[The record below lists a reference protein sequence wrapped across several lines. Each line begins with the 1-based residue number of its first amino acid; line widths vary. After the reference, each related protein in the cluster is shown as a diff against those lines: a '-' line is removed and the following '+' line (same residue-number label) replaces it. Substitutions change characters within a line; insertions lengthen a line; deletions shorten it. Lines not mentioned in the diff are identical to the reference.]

1 MSAFAFGKVI
11 LLGEHAVVH
20 GIPAIAVGIDRG
32 ARATATPIDSG
43 PSTLS
48 VSTWGIEVSSDQDKD
63 LGKAIA
69 AVVQA
74 SGGKPHRVEASAD
87 LPPGAGLGC
96 SAALGVA
103 IARAIDP
110 RASDQAI
117 VDRSMA
123 WERVFH
129 GNPSG
134 VDATVAAT
142 GAAIRF
148 VKGDGGVTSKNVVE
162 RIALGATLQ
171 LCIGHSGIA
180 SSTRAMV
187 EFVAKEK
194 ERRPEIVRKTFE
206 GIRSLVGN
214 AKVALE
220 SGDFASLGKLLDL
233 NQMLLSGL
241 MLSTPEI
248 EQLCDLARTAGAF
261 GAKLTGAGGGGSVV
275 ALVRDRAIGERVIEA
290 WKKDGFEGFPSEV
303 RPAKPLMTLRE
314 VTG

>member
-1 MSAFAFGKVI
+1 MMSTAFGKVI

-20 GIPAIAVGIDRG
+20 GVPAIAVGIDRG
-32 ARATATPIDSG
+32 AHATAAPVEG
-43 PSTLS
+43 PSRLS
-48 VSTWGIEVSSDQDKD
+48 VTTWGIEVVEGEDKD
-63 LGKAIA
+63 LARALGALVA
-69 AVVQA
+69 A
-74 SGGKPHRVEASAD
+74 SGVGPHRVEAGAD

-103 IARAIDP
+103 IARALDP
-110 RASDQAI
+110 RATDEVIIERTA
-117 VDRSMA
+117 A

-134 VDATVAAT
+134 IDAAVAAT

-148 VKGDGGVTSKNVVE
+148 VRGEGFTRVHLPVPL
-162 RIALGATLQ
+162 A
-171 LCIGHSGIA
+171 LCIGHSGMA

-187 EFVAKEK
+187 ELVAQHK

-206 GIRSLVGN
+206 GIRALVGN
-214 AKVALE
+214 AHAAIE
-220 SGDFASLGKLLDL
+220 AGDLAGLGKLLDL
-233 NQMLLSGL
+233 GQMLLSGL

-248 EQLCDLARTAGAF
+248 EQLCEIARSSGAH

-275 ALVRDRAIGERVIEA
+275 ALVPGRAAGDRVLEA
-290 WKKDGFEGFPSEV
+290 WKSAGYDGFFTEV
-303 RPAKPLMTLRE
+303 RAHRALIASPVE

>member
-20 GIPAIAVGIDRG
+20 GIPAIAIGIDRG
-32 ARATATPIDSG
+32 ARATATPLGSG
-43 PSTLS
+43 PSRLS
-48 VSTWGIEVSSDQDKD
+48 VTTWGIEIASNEEKD
-63 LGKAIA
+63 LSKALCA
-69 AVVQA
+69 LVEA
-74 SGGKPHRVEASAD
+74 SGKGPHRVEASAD

-110 RASDQAI
+110 LADDRTI
-117 VDRSMA
+117 IERSMA

-134 VDATVAAT
+134 VDASVAAT

-148 VKGDGGVTSKNVVE
+148 VKGEGFEKIHLHAPLV
-162 RIALGATLQ
+162 

-187 EFVAKEK
+187 ELVAQHR

-220 SGDFASLGKLLDL
+220 TGDLSGLGKLLDL
-233 NQMLLSGL
+233 GQMLLAGL
-241 MLSTPEI
+241 LLSTPEI
-248 EQLCDLARTAGAF
+248 EQLCDLARTNGAY

-275 ALVRDRAIGERVIEA
+275 ALVPNRTVAERVQGA
-290 WKKDGFEGFPSEV
+290 WKKDGFDGFSAEV
-303 RPAKPLMTLRE
+303 GQHKPLLTLRE